1 MGKLKYPLGI
11 LITMIIGAL
20 LNMYLCCD
28 CWGDTGDKSS
38 NEAVVNTVSDDATD
52 QSIALRDPDLVL
64 NDYNGNNVVLGN
76 ENFNFLNSGY
86 HYVKPLGTSVAASAG
101 AIKDYLNDNADSKLN
116 ITGLYMDDE
125 VNNSAFTNLG
135 EARANDVKNYL
146 VSMGYASNR
155 LGISGELVN
164 NLTVKDSLLLGPVNY
179 SLSKMP
185 TGDAAAAREKEL
197 DNLASDIRANPLILK
212 FATGASTIN
221 LNATQRDKV
230 SKMVRYLDARP
241 QSSLVSV
248 GHTDNTGS
256 RAINVKISADRAAF
270 AKSYLA
276 ENGIMASRIEASGKG
291 PDEPIAS
298 NDTEE
303 GKATNRRVVVTLK

>member
-28 CWGDTGDKSS
+28 CWGDTSDKSS
-38 NEAVVNTVSDDATD
+38 NEAVVNTVGDDATN
-52 QSIALRDPDLVL
+52 QAIALRDPDLVL
-64 NDYNGNNVVLGN
+64 NDYNGNNVVLSN

-86 HYVKPLGTSVAASAG
+86 HYVKPLGASVAASAG
-101 AIKDYLNDNADSKLN
+101 TIKDYLNNNSDSKLN
-116 ITGLYMDDE
+116 ITGLYMEDE
-125 VNNSAFTNLG
+125 VNKSAFTNLG

-146 VSMGYASNR
+146 LSMGYDSSR
-155 LGISGELVN
+155 LGISGALVD
-164 NLTVKDSLLLGPVNY
+164 NLTVKDSLLLGPVDY

-197 DNLASDIRANPLILK
+197 DSLAAYLRANPLILK

-230 SKMVRYLDARP
+230 SKIVKYMDARP
-241 QSSLVSV
+241 SSGLLSV

-256 RAINVKISADRAAF
+256 REINVKVSADRAAF